1 MTAEDKTITLFTTR
15 LRQLILEFEQLKQEN
30 KRLRE
35 EIAQRDGVI
44 SDVDA
49 KLKSLQENYDSLMT
63 AKMLEVNEGDME
75 AAKARLSRLI
85 RSVNRCITMLSEK

>member
-85 RSVNRCITMLSEK
+85 KSVNRCITMLSEK